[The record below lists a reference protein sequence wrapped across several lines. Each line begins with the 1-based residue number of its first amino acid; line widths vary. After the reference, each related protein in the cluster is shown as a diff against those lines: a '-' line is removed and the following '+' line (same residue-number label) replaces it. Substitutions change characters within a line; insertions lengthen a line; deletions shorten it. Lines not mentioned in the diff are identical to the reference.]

1 MIGSIPSVELFVRAA
16 PSNKKEK
23 GPCLVSQ
30 QWMMVLHNL
39 EKKGLINLHVTPTSL
54 DNPPENYVKL
64 NAARLLPIAWI
75 QSGELEGEDATGL
88 VISSSGSLEALMQKL
103 KEPYLNATLKKEDV
117 LHAEKVCEDLYKNF
131 MHYVRNN
138 QSKSLHS
145 TLSNLDSYLASGN
158 GKYLLGNDLSY
169 VDCQLMPRLQHIRVA
184 GRAYKSFDI
193 PDNFTRLWRYIRTM
207 YDTESFVYSC
217 PSDRDI
223 LMHYE
228 ERDPLPK
235 DIRPC
240 LLGPGYLHDIPPSVV
255 LPDANGDVK

>member
-1 MIGSIPSVELFVRAA
+1 MSHSIPSVELFVRAA

-30 QWMMVLHNL
+30 QWMMVLHTL
-39 EKKGLINLHVTPTSL
+39 EMKGLIKLHVTPTSL
-54 DNPPENYVKL
+54 ENPPENYVKL

-75 QSGELEGEDATGL
+75 QSGELDEEDATGM

-103 KEPYLNATLKKEDV
+103 KEPNLNAKLKKEDV
-117 LHAEKVCEDLYKNF
+117 LHAEKVCQDLYKNF

-138 QSKSLHS
+138 VDKSLLS
-145 TLSNLDSYLASGN
+145 TLSNLDSYLASQN
-158 GKYLLGNDLSY
+158 GIYLLGNELSY

-184 GRAYKSFDI
+184 GRAYKDFDI
-193 PDNFTRLWRYIRTM
+193 PHNFSHLWQYIKNM

-240 LLGPGYLHDIPPSVV
+240 LLGPEYLHDIPQSKV
-255 LPDANGDVK
+255 LSGANGDVN